1 MKPYTETPP
10 FYAQWG
16 EDRWLATHLDIP
28 QSGVFVDVGA
38 GNGERGSNTLHF
50 ENLGWHGLCIDADP
64 RNHDPLRARR
74 GCIVETC
81 AVARTSGLATFGMY
95 AHKPSWSG
103 LQRRGADYKEIVV
116 RCETLT
122 ALLDRWRINDIDLL
136 SIDVEGTELDV
147 WDSFDAERHRPG
159 IVVIEFDDNWPGRHR
174 DSIQTHLGRDTY
186 QQIHQTPANL
196 ILQRVDR
203 PWRRA

>member
-16 EDRWLATHLDIP
+16 EDRWLATHFHIP
-28 QSGVFVDVGA
+28 HSGVFVDVGA

-103 LQRRGADYKEIVV
+103 LLGQNIQGRTHVRFPDLMRAHEGDSRRRQVSAAQCLV
-116 RCETLT
+116 
-122 ALLDRWRINDIDLL
+122 ANWR
-136 SIDVEGTELDV
+136 
-147 WDSFDAERHRPG
+147 
-159 IVVIEFDDNWPGRHR
+159 
-174 DSIQTHLGRDTY
+174 
-186 QQIHQTPANL
+186 
-196 ILQRVDR
+196 
-203 PWRRA
+203 